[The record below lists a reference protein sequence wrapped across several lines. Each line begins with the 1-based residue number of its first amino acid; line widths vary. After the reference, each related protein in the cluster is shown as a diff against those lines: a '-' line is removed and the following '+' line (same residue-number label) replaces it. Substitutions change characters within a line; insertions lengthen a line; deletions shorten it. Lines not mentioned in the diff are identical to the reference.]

1 MEEKKPCMASITVVE
16 KKDLKIIH
24 DLAHVIWPLV
34 YDFMISKD
42 QIDYM
47 LDKMYSVSS
56 LEKQMEEGD
65 VFIILTEDNITH
77 GFASY
82 RIHHNDLRVRLH
94 KLYVHPAAQKNG
106 WGFKMLTHIFEEG
119 RHQGKKEIELN
130 VNRNNKSIGF
140 YQHIGFTIEKS
151 EDIEIGNGYQM
162 NDYVMVKD
170 LTL

>member
-34 YDFMISKD
+34 YDYMISKD

-140 YQHIGFTIEKS
+140 YQHIGFTIEKL

>member
-1 MEEKKPCMASITVVE
+1 MEEKKPCMANIEIVE

-34 YDFMISKD
+34 YDYMISKD

-65 VFIILTEDNITH
+65 VFILLVEDEIPH

-106 WGFKMLTHIFEEG
+106 WGLKMLNHIFEEG
-119 RHQGKKEIELN
+119 LREEIKEIELN

-140 YQHIGFTIEKS
+140 YQHIGFVIEKS
-151 EDIEIGNGYQM
+151 EDIDIGMGYQM
-162 NDYVMVKD
+162 NDYVMVKQ
-170 LTL
+170 LAL

>member
-1 MEEKKPCMASITVVE
+1 MEEKKPCMANIEIVE

-24 DLAHVIWPLV
+24 DLANVIWPLV
-34 YDFMISKD
+34 YDYMISKD

-65 VFIILTEDNITH
+65 VFILLVEDEIPH

-106 WGFKMLTHIFEEG
+106 WGLKMLSHIFEDG
-119 RHQGKKEIELN
+119 RSQGKKEIELN

-140 YQHIGFTIEKS
+140 YQHIGFVIEKS